1 MFLQNSF
8 QKCRSSRLQMFCR
21 SIHPVFCKKS
31 VLRDFA
37 KFTGKHMFQSL
48 LINKV
53 EGQGRQLYSKRDPGI
68 GVSCEFCEISKNIFF
83 DKTPLVAA
91 SSSAK

>member
-1 MFLQNSF
+1 
-8 QKCRSSRLQMFCR
+8 
-21 SIHPVFCKKS
+21 
-31 VLRDFA
+31 
-37 KFTGKHMFQSL
+37 MFQSL

-68 GVSCEFCEISKNIFF
+68 GVSCEFCKISKNIFF